1 MNAPRSR
8 LRLESLLALLTLLL
22 LLLGGDGVRQTETA
36 VQTELTVYFLD
47 VGQGDAAI
55 LVSGEHAM
63 IIDGGDASKSR
74 LIYSYL
80 RNTLGITHLD
90 AVIGTHPHDDHIGG
104 LAAALNACTASHVY
118 CSVTA
123 WDSRAFR
130 SLEKYTLA
138 QGLTITVPIE
148 GECFPLGSAVVTFLS
163 DGQGYE
169 DVNDGSLIIRVDCG
183 ETSFLFTGDAAWEAE
198 RALLTNGARLDADVL
213 KVAHH
218 GSISS
223 SSSAFLHAVVPE
235 YAVISVGKDN
245 SYGHPAEDA
254 LARLADTGAEI
265 LRTDEHGTICIHTDG
280 KHLTVT
286 TEK

>member
-1 MNAPRSR
+1 MPRVR
-8 LRLESLLALLTLLL
+8 LRIESLLALLTLLL
-22 LLLGGDGVRQTETA
+22 LLLGGDCARQPETA
-36 VQTELTVYFLD
+36 LQTELTVYFLD

-63 IIDGGDASKSR
+63 IIDGGDASKSQ
-74 LIYSYL
+74 LIYAYL
-80 RNTLGITHLD
+80 RKTLGITQLD
-90 AVIGTHPHDDHIGG
+90 AVIGTHPHNDHIGG

-118 CSVTA
+118 CSVTS

-138 QGLTITVPIE
+138 QGQTITIPNE
-148 GECFPLGSAVVTFLS
+148 GACFPLGSAVVTFLS
-163 DGQGYE
+163 DGQGFE

-218 GSISS
+218 GSGSS
-223 SSSAFLHAVVPE
+223 SSSAFLHDVAPE
-235 YAVISVGKDN
+235 YDVISVGRDN
-245 SYGHPAEDA
+245 SYGHPTEET
-254 LARLADTGAEI
+254 LMRLAETGAEI

-280 KHLTVT
+280 THLTVT